1 MYLKPGLKR
10 QSCDFCFRRKVKCD
24 WVSRESEGHTQCSH
38 CELRDIACTN
48 SDDRS
53 RARRSMRRDVRSAA
67 RRISSSPDDGHA
79 ADDGNPPGSTNDTY
93 LVNEEKSISAL
104 PQIDLPQTEVLPID
118 PRLQYPAVDSEPA
131 WQDISWDLGA
141 ESISFLDSV
150 FTHDYNFDNMPNS
163 PRIYASEEI
172 VDALQNPYE
181 ILELDPNTLKAAID
195 AYFDLASLAI
205 PILDRNSFQADY
217 TSHRASPALVYAVAC
232 RGCPFLSMS
241 RKWLVQ
247 QRLASE
253 FRRAWLEARS
263 ATGDKQSIRL
273 DDLEALALM
282 VDFTY
287 EPAEDANTALHSQL
301 GSLFLTHDS
310 LVLMTLQYQ
319 ILCHTSLA
327 EGSLAPLHG
336 TEERKRLLFWYVY
349 GKDTFRALD
358 QKSSSRIRDGQAE
371 IMEQLPEH
379 EERTY
384 LDAILALAII
394 VRKINHD
401 FLGVAAGHANVSHQ
415 DVVKL
420 YGQLEEWRKKLP
432 SYLLWD
438 AKRDFSLT
446 AESGTGKLAQAHQLQ
461 QAILLFLEHNCCMQ
475 IERCASERGITNP
488 ISLEAVMLNHL
499 IEYQTLAMTN
509 DITEAVKWLQSQKVC
524 QNTPQ
529 GTVAYPLID
538 LSPDILRDICAG
550 TAYWLCDRGK
560 KLINFNKASVS
571 SASYGEVS
579 LTQGAEDFAANAAL
593 LKDAVATAKS
603 HNDTPCLVEKL
614 DGQLSS
620 LNEAIKSANNGR

>member
-1 MYLKPGLKR
+1 MYLKRGIKR
-10 QSCDFCFRRKVKCD
+10 QSCDFCYGRKIKCD
-24 WVSRESEGHTQCSH
+24 WVSRQSEGYDQCSR
-38 CELRDIACTN
+38 CELRNIACTAN
-48 SDDRS
+48 TNIDNRNG
-53 RARRSMRRDVRSAA
+53 ARRSLRRDVRSAA
-67 RRISSSPDDGHA
+67 GRISSSPEGGHV
-79 ADDGNPPGSTNDTY
+79 ADDGNLPGSTNDID
-93 LVNEEKSISAL
+93 LVNKEAIPAL
-104 PQIDLPQTEVLPID
+104 PQDQVLPID
-118 PRLQYPAVDSEPA
+118 PSLQYTAVDSESA

-150 FTHDYNFDNMPNS
+150 FTHNYNFDNMSNS
-163 PRIYASEEI
+163 PQIYASEE
-172 VDALQNPYE
+172 VAGALQNPYE
-181 ILELDPNTLKAAID
+181 ILELDPSTLKAAID
-195 AYFDLASLAI
+195 AYFDLTSLAL
-205 PILDRNSFQADY
+205 PILNRDAFQADY

-232 RGCPFLSMS
+232 RGCPFLSIS

-263 ATGDKQSIRL
+263 AAGDKQSIRL

-282 VDFTY
+282 VEFAY

-319 ILCHTSLA
+319 ILCHASLS
-327 EGSLAPLHG
+327 ESLSVHLHG

-349 GKDTFRALD
+349 GNDTFRALD
-358 QKSSSRIRDGQAE
+358 QKSSSRIRDGHTE
-371 IMEQLPEH
+371 IVEQLPEH

-394 VRKINHD
+394 ARKINHE
-401 FLGVAAGHANVSHQ
+401 FLGAAAGDADVSHQ

-420 YGQLEEWRKKLP
+420 YGQLEEWRKTLP
-432 SYLLWD
+432 PYLLWD
-438 AKRDFSLT
+438 TKRDASLP
-446 AESGTGKLAQAHQLQ
+446 AERGTGELAQVRQLQ
-461 QAILLFLEHNCCMQ
+461 QAVLLLLEHNCCMQ

-488 ISLEAVMLNHL
+488 TSMEGVMLNHL

-509 DITEAVKWLQSQKVC
+509 DIIEAAKWFQLQNIC

-538 LSPDILRDICAG
+538 LSPGILRDVCAG

-560 KLINFNKASVS
+560 KLLN
-571 SASYGEVS
+571 SASHGEAS
-579 LTQGAEDFAANAAL
+579 LTQGAESFAANATL
-593 LKDAVATAKS
+593 LRDWVATAKS
-603 HNDTPCLVEKL
+603 HKDTSCVVEKL
-614 DGQLSS
+614 DEQLSS
-620 LNEAIKSANNGR
+620 LNEAIKSANNG

>member
-1 MYLKPGLKR
+1 MYLKRGIKR

-48 SDDRS
+48 SDDRG
-53 RARRSMRRDVRSAA
+53 RARRSLRRDVRSAA
-67 RRISSSPDDGHA
+67 GRISSSPNDGHVA
-79 ADDGNPPGSTNDTY
+79 EDGNPPSSTNDTN
-93 LVNEEKSISAL
+93 LVNEESTSAL
-104 PQIDLPQTEVLPID
+104 PQTQLLPID
-118 PRLQYPAVDSEPA
+118 PNLQYPTVDSESA

-150 FTHDYNFDNMPNS
+150 FTHDYNLDNMPNS
-163 PRIYASEEI
+163 PQIQASEE
-172 VDALQNPYE
+172 VAGALKNPYE
-181 ILELDPNTLKAAID
+181 ILKLDPSTLEEAID
-195 AYFDLASLAI
+195 AYFDLTSIAI
-205 PILDRNSFQADY
+205 PILDRNAFQADY
-217 TSHRASPALVYAVAC
+217 RSHRASSALVYAVAC
-232 RGCPFLSMS
+232 RGCPFLSIS

-263 ATGDKQSIRL
+263 AAADKQSIRL

-282 VDFTY
+282 VDFAY
-287 EPAEDANTALHSQL
+287 EPAEDVNTALHSQL

-319 ILCHTSLA
+319 ILCHAAQS
-327 EGSLAPLHG
+327 EGLSAPLHG

-358 QKSSSRIRDGQAE
+358 QKSPSRIRDGHTE
-371 IMEQLPEH
+371 IVEQLPEH

-394 VRKINHD
+394 VRKINHK
-401 FLGVAAGHANVSHQ
+401 FLGVAAGHVDVGHQ

-432 SYLLWD
+432 PYLLWD
-438 AKRDFSLT
+438 TKRDSSLT
-446 AESGTGKLAQAHQLQ
+446 AERGTGKLAQVRQLQ
-461 QAILLFLEHNCCMQ
+461 QAVLLFLEHNCCMQ

-509 DITEAVKWLQSQKVC
+509 DIIEAVKWLQSQKIC

-560 KLINFNKASVS
+560 KLVNSNKAPVS
-571 SASYGEVS
+571 STSHGEAS
-579 LTQGAEDFAANAAL
+579 LAQGAESFAAKAAL
-593 LKDAVATAKS
+593 LRDSVATANS
-603 HNDTPCLVEKL
+603 HKDTSSLVEKL
-614 DGQLSS
+614 DQQLSS
-620 LNEAIKSANNGR
+620 LNEAIKSANSG

>member
-1 MYLKPGLKR
+1 MSLKRGIKR

-48 SDDRS
+48 SDDRG
-53 RARRSMRRDVRSAA
+53 RARRSLRRDVRSAA
-67 RRISSSPDDGHA
+67 GRISSSPDDGHV
-79 ADDGNPPGSTNDTY
+79 ADDGNPPGSTNDTN
-93 LVNEEKSISAL
+93 LVIEESISAL
-104 PQIDLPQTEVLPID
+104 PQTQLLPID
-118 PRLQYPAVDSEPA
+118 PNLQYPTVDSESA
-131 WQDISWDLGA
+131 WQDITWDLGA

-163 PRIYASEEI
+163 PQIQASEE
-172 VDALQNPYE
+172 VAGALKTPYE
-181 ILELDPNTLKAAID
+181 ILELDPSTLKAAID
-195 AYFDLASLAI
+195 AYFDLTSIAI
-205 PILDRNSFQADY
+205 PILDRNAFQADY
-217 TSHRASPALVYAVAC
+217 RSHRASSALVYAVAC
-232 RGCPFLSMS
+232 RGCPFLSIS

-263 ATGDKQSIRL
+263 AAGDKQSIRL

-282 VDFTY
+282 VEFAY
-287 EPAEDANTALHSQL
+287 EPAEDVNTALHSQL

-319 ILCHTSLA
+319 ILCHASLS

-358 QKSSSRIRDGQAE
+358 QNSPSRIRDGHTE
-371 IMEQLPEH
+371 IVEQLPEH

-394 VRKINHD
+394 VRKINHE
-401 FLGVAAGHANVSHQ
+401 FLGAAAGHANVSHQ
-415 DVVKL
+415 DVFKL
-420 YGQLEEWRKKLP
+420 YGQLEEWRKTLP
-432 SYLLWD
+432 PYLLWD
-438 AKRDFSLT
+438 TKRDASLPD
-446 AESGTGKLAQAHQLQ
+446 ERGTGKLAQVRQLQ
-461 QAILLFLEHNCCMQ
+461 QAVLLFLEHNCCMQ

-488 ISLEAVMLNHL
+488 TSMEGVMLNHL

-509 DITEAVKWLQSQKVC
+509 DIIEAAKWFQSQNIC

-538 LSPDILRDICAG
+538 LSPDILRDVCAG

-560 KLINFNKASVS
+560 KLLN
-571 SASYGEVS
+571 SASHGVAS
-579 LTQGAEDFAANAAL
+579 LTQGAESFAANAAL
-593 LKDAVATAKS
+593 LRDSVATAKS
-603 HNDTPCLVEKL
+603 HKDTSCVVEKL
-614 DGQLSS
+614 DEQLSS
-620 LNEAIKSANNGR
+620 LNEAIKSPNNG